1 MKEIFTSLTVA
12 VLLIAVLGSSKAE
25 SALPACVGVLNV
37 LGALVESN
45 DTVYT
50 CVGIPLTFDDAS
62 LLDGLLSSRDWVFGD
77 GDEELGALLSAQTI
91 HAYSQEGTYT
101 ATLTVASL
109 LCAEITVP
117 KTVIVLG
124 NPQFNVV
131 MDYIDCFGNCNAEL
145 IMNLVSDNASLYDVV
160 WDAVGVSGNTVT
172 DLCPGDY
179 EAAVTDGIGCTTLSS
194 GPINIP
200 EPELLVASIDIGD
213 TLQLCPDNGVTDI
226 TLSLT
231 GGTGLVN
238 ADWGIS
244 PAINQIDSSL
254 IQFTP
259 SVNSLDQMYHVQVQD
274 ENGCITQ
281 DSIFIGAILSVLS
294 GQATLGLTL
303 CNECEVFKYRHNS
316 TVGLWELMDTATTN
330 SDGDYDFGAISNLT
344 PFSLQ
349 IRPNQIQ
356 HPYAPSQFY
365 PEGHKWNDATVFT
378 NNCGVALTKNF
389 TLTEPLD
396 FSGNG
401 TNVLKG
407 TVWYSSTGKTQTED
421 PIPLIDVVVEKTPPG
436 QGRGLVTTDED
447 GIYEFGFVPNSDTIY
462 TLFVSMPG
470 IPNSTTTY
478 EILANTGNEVY
489 CELDFC
495 LNEDS
500 TEINICNGDGNP
512 CLVTTV
518 NSNSEESF
526 MLYPNPTNGG
536 FTIETGKFAET
547 NAELRIV
554 DTAGRVMFEKRY
566 AETPYTINMV
576 NVAEGYYLV
585 QLMNEK
591 DSDASPISVMRY

>member
-1 MKEIFTSLTVA
+1 MNPLLTQD
-12 VLLIAVLGSSKAE
+12 
-25 SALPACVGVLNV
+25 
-37 LGALVESN
+37 

-50 CVGIPLTFDDAS
+50 CVGSSITFEDAS
-62 LLDGLLSSRDWVFGD
+62 LLEGMLSDRDWNFGD
-77 GDEELGALLSAQTI
+77 GNVQLNQLLSTQINHTYI
-91 HAYSQEGTYT
+91 EEGVF
-101 ATLTVASL
+101 TVSL
-109 LCAEITVP
+109 DIDDGAGGCTPITV
-117 KTVIVLG
+117 TQIVVVLG
-124 NPQFNVV
+124 QPMFNVSV
-131 MDYIDCFGNCNAEL
+131 QGFDCFGNCNGEL
-145 IMNLVSDNASLYDVV
+145 TLNLISDNASLYTVV
-160 WDAVGVSGNTVT
+160 WDAVGTPGNTIT
-172 DLCPGDY
+172 DLCPDDY
-179 EAAVTDGIGCTTLSS
+179 EAAVTDDLLGCPTLSS

-213 TLQLCPDNGVTDI
+213 TLQLCPDNGVTNI

-231 GGTGLVN
+231 GGTGSVN

-254 IQFTP
+254 IKFTP

-281 DSIFIGAILSVLS
+281 DSIFISAILSVLS
-294 GQATLGLTL
+294 GQAILGSTP

-316 TVGLWELMDTATTN
+316 TVGLWELMGTATTN
-330 SDGDYDFGAISNLT
+330 SDGDYGFGEISNLT
-344 PFSLQ
+344 PFTLQ

-378 NNCGVALTKNF
+378 NDCGVTLTKNF
-389 TLTEPLD
+389 ALTEPLN

-447 GIYEFGFVPNSDTIY
+447 GVYEFGFVPNSDTIY

-512 CLVTTV
+512 CLVTAV

-526 MLYPNPTNGG
+526 MLYPNPTNGR

-554 DTAGRVMFEKRY
+554 DTAGRVVFQKRY

-576 NVAEGYYLV
+576 NMAEGYYLV